1 MNQSTYAIEREEA
14 IRAYLETGKTD
25 ACYPAWGGSV
35 FRGSQEGAKEV
46 REALVAAVKQKSA
59 EAAARMVA
67 APMMRSEVLRDK
79 LRPMINGLFSKNE
92 REIVL
97 EAIANDVVILTSD
110 NVDQILLAESCSS
123 TAWHLANL
131 YLASIGSK
139 PLHEDAS
146 CALGMNVGTTSYVSM
161 KYFTQTNRFADYIM
175 HEAAHAFHNCKR
187 TLLGLRETRSREFL
201 LNIDFCERETF
212 AYACEVYSRVL
223 QLGKTPAAR
232 IALAQ
237 EAIVDFVPP
246 DEKVDIAKFHAALN
260 AASKAR
266 NGWKKILEIC
276 YSR

>member
-1 MNQSTYAIEREEA
+1 MKQITEREKA
-14 IRAYLETGKTD
+14 IQAYLETGKTD
-25 ACYPAWGGSV
+25 SCYPAWGGSV

-67 APMMRSEVLRDK
+67 APMMKSEDVRDK
-79 LRPMINGLFSKNE
+79 LRPMINGLFPKTE

-97 EAIANDVVILTSD
+97 EAIANDVVILTTE
-110 NVDQILLAESCSS
+110 NVEQILLSESCSS

-161 KYFTQTNRFADYIM
+161 KYFTQTDKFADYIV

-187 TLLGLRETRSREFL
+187 TLLGLRETRSREWL
-201 LNIDFCERETF
+201 LNIDFGERETF
-212 AYACEVYSRVL
+212 AYACEVYSRIL
-223 QLGKTPAAR
+223 ELGKSPAAR

-246 DEKVDIAKFHAALN
+246 DEKVDVAKFHAALEE
-260 AASKAR
+260 ASRTR
-266 NGWKKILEIC
+266 NGWKRILQIC
-276 YSR
+276 SKN